1 MISLRRMFGAAEPVE
16 RNPAD
21 DYWYNPV
28 TAEGQIVV
36 NARTVQQIP
45 EAYDCLQVLAQ
56 TIAALPLV
64 TYRRRRDGGKER
76 FDQHP
81 IADLLHHRPNEM
93 STAYEFRHQMTWDL
107 ALNRNAFAEI
117 KEGRRGPIDQLI
129 RLDPET
135 VWIVKSGD
143 TFVYEV
149 REGARRRRL
158 DRDQVFHLR
167 APPLTSDNILG
178 RSLIEDGSKT
188 FARALALQD
197 YATRFFENDATPGG
211 VVEVPGKFGTVEQ
224 AHEFKRKW
232 QAQFSGRNR
241 HKVAVLDGGSKFS
254 KMDVQND
261 KAQFIETYEKV
272 ALQVLRFWRM
282 PPHKVGI
289 LDKATFS
296 NIEQQSLE
304 FVTDTLL
311 PWLVAWEQAIRRDLI
326 IRDDQF
332 FTEHNVAGLLRGDIK
347 ARYEAYRI
355 GREWGWL
362 SANDV
367 RGMENMNPIDGGEGY
382 IQPLNMGP
390 AGGEAAQR
398 AAFAAVV
405 DRPDFADALN
415 AAIGTIRGGNQA
427 LLAGQGD

>member
-1 MISLRRMFGAAEPVE
+1 MISLRKLLGANEPAA

-21 DYWYNPV
+21 DYWFNPV
-28 TAEGQIVV
+28 TPEGQIVV
-36 NARTVQQIP
+36 NAKTVSQIP
-45 EAYDCLQVLAQ
+45 EVYDCLQVLAQ
-56 TIAALPLV
+56 TIASLPLI
-64 TYRRRRDGGKER
+64 TYRHKRGGGKER

-81 IADLLHHRPNEM
+81 VADLLHHRP
-93 STAYEFRHQMTWDL
+93 SQDATAYEFRHQMTWDL
-107 ALNRNAFAEI
+107 ALHRNAFAEI
-117 KEGRRGPIDQLI
+117 REGRRGPIDQLI

-135 VWIVKSGD
+135 IWIIKTGD
-143 TFVYEV
+143 GGYVYEV
-149 REGARRRRL
+149 REAGGIRRRL
-158 DRDQVFHLR
+158 DREQVFHLR

-224 AHEFKRKW
+224 AQEFKRKW
-232 QAQFSGRNR
+232 QGQFTGRNR
-241 HKVAVLDGGSKFS
+241 HKMAVLDGGAKFT
-254 KMDVQND
+254 KVDVQND
-261 KAQFIETYEKV
+261 KAQFIETYREV
-272 ALQVLRFWRM
+272 ALQILRWWRM

-311 PWLVAWEQAIRRDLI
+311 PWLVAWEQGIRRDLI
-326 IRDDQF
+326 IRDDQYM
-332 FTEHNVAGLLRGDIK
+332 TEHNVAGLLRGDIK

-362 SANDV
+362 SSNDV
-367 RGMENMNPIDGGEGY
+367 RSLENMNPIDGGDGY
-382 IQPLNMGP
+382 LQPLNMGP
-390 AGGEAAQR
+390 AGVEQAQR
-398 AAFAAVV
+398 AAYAAHIEREIALAVNNRKLIEV
-405 DRPDFADALN
+405 SDAL
-415 AAIGTIRGGNQA
+415 R
-427 LLAGQGD
+427 

>member
-1 MISLRRMFGAAEPVE
+1 MISLKSMFGASEPSN

-21 DYWYNPV
+21 DYWFTDTITP
-28 TAEGQIVV
+28 EGQVV
-36 NARTVQQIP
+36 VSAKTVPQIP
-45 EAYDCLQVLAQ
+45 EAYDCLQVIAQ
-56 TIAALPLV
+56 TIGALPLV
-64 TYRRRRDGGKER
+64 TYRKRRGGGKER

-81 IADLLHHRPNEM
+81 IADLLHHRPNDLA
-93 STAYEFRHQMTWDL
+93 TAYEFRHQMTWDL
-107 ALNRNAFAEI
+107 CLHRNAFAEI
-117 KEGRRGPIDQLI
+117 KDGPRGPIDQLI

-135 VWIVKSGD
+135 VWIVKIQDGRD
-143 TFVYEV
+143 FIYEV
-149 REGARRRRL
+149 RENGQRRRL

-167 APPLTSDNILG
+167 APPLTTDNILG
-178 RSLIEDGSKT
+178 RSLIEHGQKT

-232 QAQFSGRNR
+232 QAQFTVRNR
-241 HKVAVLDGGSKFS
+241 HKIAVLDGGSKFT
-254 KMDVQND
+254 KGEAQND

-282 PPHKVGI
+282 PPHKIGI
-289 LDKATFS
+289 LDRATFS
-296 NIEQQSLE
+296 NIEQQSIE
-304 FVTDTLL
+304 FVTETLL

-326 IRDDQF
+326 VRDDAF

-362 SANDV
+362 SVNDV
-367 RGMENMNPIDGGEGY
+367 RSLENMNPVEHGEGY
-382 IQPLNMGP
+382 LQPLNMGP
-390 AGGEAAQR
+390 AGGTTEQR
-398 AAFAAVV
+398 AAYAA
-405 DRPDFADALN
+405 ALERDITL
-415 AAIGTIRGGNQA
+415 AIEDQRKQEG
-427 LLAGQGD
+427 